1 MKRRTFLLAAA
12 AALLL
17 PACSD
22 DTSHSRGVY
31 LLLDTSGTYT
41 RELDKAQQIINFVLA
56 KLGPGDSFAVAR
68 IKTGS
73 FSEKDIVA
81 RVTFDGQPSRA
92 NLQKRQ
98 FREEIDKFVANVK
111 PSSYTDITG
120 GLLQAIEYLDEKGS
134 GRKTVLIFSDM
145 KEELAAGY
153 VRDAIPLKLDG
164 FEVIALNVSKL
175 RSDNIDPREY
185 MDRLAHWRQRVEA
198 GGGSWRVL
206 NDLERLET
214 LFVD

>member
-1 MKRRTFLLAAA
+1 MKRLILVLSATC
-12 AALLL
+12 ALLL
-17 PACSD
+17 TACSD
-22 DTSHSRGVY
+22 ETSHSRGVY
-31 LLLDTSGTYT
+31 MLLDTSGTYT
-41 RELDKAQQIINFVLA
+41 KALEKAQQIINFVLA
-56 KLGPGDSFAVAR
+56 KLQAGDSFAVAR

-73 FSEKDIVA
+73 FSEKDIIA

-98 FREEIDKFVANVK
+98 FRDAISKFIANVK
-111 PSSYTDITG
+111 PSAYTDITG
-120 GLLQAIEYLDEKGS
+120 GLLQAIEYLDEKAP

-153 VRDAIPLKLDG
+153 VRAAIPLQMPG
-164 FEVIALNVSKL
+164 YEVVALNVSKL

-185 MDRLAHWRQRVEA
+185 MDRLAYWRQRVEA
-198 GGGSWRVL
+198 GGATWRVL
-206 NDLERLET
+206 DDLERLEA